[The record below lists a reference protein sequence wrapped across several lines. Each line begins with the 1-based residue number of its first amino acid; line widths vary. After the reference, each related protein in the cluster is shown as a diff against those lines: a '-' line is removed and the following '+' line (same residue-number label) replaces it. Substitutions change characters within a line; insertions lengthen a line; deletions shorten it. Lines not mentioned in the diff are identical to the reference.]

1 MSQGVLGFKYEE
13 EKHDTGMTALAG
25 LPIYLD
31 LASAIGVGDS
41 IERHLHI
48 KQQGWTDRQTLLSLI
63 MTNLAGGDC
72 VEDLRKLEGD
82 TGFCEVLRR
91 LEQRGMKRRD
101 RRASDR
107 RWRKERSR
115 TLPSSSSVFRY
126 LSMFHDR
133 DQEKKRVEGKAFIPA
148 PNEHLGGLV
157 KVNADMVDFLQSHHP
172 QEVATLD

>member
-82 TGFCEVLRR
+82 TGFC
-91 LEQRGMKRRD
+91 
-101 RRASDR
+101 
-107 RWRKERSR
+107 
-115 TLPSSSSVFRY
+115 
-126 LSMFHDR
+126 
-133 DQEKKRVEGKAFIPA
+133 
-148 PNEHLGGLV
+148 
-157 KVNADMVDFLQSHHP
+157 
-172 QEVATLD
+172 